1 MSNSTASTTSPAG
14 SYPSSSRPP
23 PRPSTTSPVPSSAWA
38 DVRAAVTGAMAA
50 WGRFAVTGDLE
61 EVSSWFAPDGPQ
73 YRQFE
78 EEAERLESAPIGPP
92 PYTVLVEDLDVEEW
106 DGGARAEGGFV
117 FVRTGEPSQSFH
129 WVIELTRRGGRWQ
142 VWTVTTID
150 SGG

>member
-1 MSNSTASTTSPAG
+1 M
-14 SYPSSSRPP
+14 
-23 PRPSTTSPVPSSAWA
+23 
-38 DVRAAVTGAMAA
+38 RAAVTGAMAA

-61 EVSSWFAPDGPQ
+61 EVSPWFAPDGPQ

-78 EEAERLESAPIGPP
+78 EEAEMLSSAPIGPP
-92 PYTVLVEDLDVEEW
+92 PYTVLVEDLHVEEW